1 MPPALFNAMKFVLL
15 PVFAL
20 AIGALA
26 ASAAELAFDLKI
38 ERGSVPANMRLI
50 RVKQGDSVTLR
61 FTSDRPIALH
71 LHGYDIEKKVE
82 PGSVA
87 EMKFSARATGRF
99 PVEVHA
105 KAGGGSAHGEAALVQ
120 IEVYPQ

>member
-1 MPPALFNAMKFVLL
+1 MPPALFNAVKFVLVL
-15 PVFAL
+15 IFAL
-20 AIGALA
+20 TVDVFA

-61 FTSDRPIALH
+61 FTSDRPVVLH
-71 LHGYDIEKKVE
+71 LHGYDIEKKVG
-82 PGSVA
+82 PGSIA